1 MANAT
6 GVGLQQARSP
16 PRPPSTVRA
25 AAMRVDIHMPAL
37 PVRRGPDAGRRKV
50 AVRACNKGM
59 NLYNAAPRL
68 SDLPRFS
75 NRGELEREEIGAMIS
90 GLPGSRA
97 AL

>member
-25 AAMRVDIHMPAL
+25 AAMRVDIHMVAATL
-37 PVRRGPDAGRRKV
+37 WRAPDAGRRKV
-50 AVRACNKGM
+50 AVGACNKGM
-59 NLYNAAPRL
+59 NLYNAGPRL

-75 NRGELEREEIGAMIS
+75 NRGELECEEFGAMIS